1 MFCNNLDALSVDLAL
16 GGCCA
21 NDWIGV
27 LGSRRKNEQE
37 GKQLTENKP
46 HLSKQMKVTKG

>member
-1 MFCNNLDALSVDLAL
+1 MWLWDAAVQIH
-16 GGCCA
+16 
-21 NDWIGV
+21 WIVV

-46 HLSKQMKVTKG
+46 RLGKQMKVTKG